1 MLCELER
8 MELRMRS
15 DEFMNAEDVARYLH
29 LGKNTVYQLAKT
41 GKLASY
47 HVGRKLKFTLEDV
60 EAYVTS
66 THHAP
71 ILHASGSKAAA
82 PSAVVAAAAREP
94 SSSLQ
99 TMSEAASFGALDGIP
114 FVITGG
120 DPVADMLASTLNSL
134 GVLSSRLVRGS
145 YTALVNLYAG
155 DADAAVIH
163 LYDQA
168 SNSFNV
174 PYVRNLAPGAS
185 VVVFRLYG
193 RNQGFVV
200 RDGNPKKLNTW
211 GALMREGVRLSN
223 REKGSGARVLL
234 DEKLRSMEVRSES
247 IEGYD
252 THYPVGSTAI
262 RRVAT
267 GVADVAIGTEREA
280 RAVSGVQFVPMLTE
294 WVDLVVR
301 KTPVTRPVIA
311 TLKDVLASDRFRRD
325 VNTLGP
331 CDVSKLGVI
340 VYES

>member
-1 MLCELER
+1 
-8 MELRMRS
+8 MRS

-29 LGKNTVYQLAKT
+29 LGKNTVYQLAKS

-60 EAYVTS
+60 EAYVSS

-71 ILHASGSKAAA
+71 ITSVPKAVTTAQA
-82 PSAVVAAAAREP
+82 IAVPVLADEP
-94 SSSLQ
+94 SPALQ
-99 TMSEAASFGALDGIP
+99 AMSEAASFGALEGEP
-114 FVITGG
+114 FVIAGG
-120 DPVADMLASTLNSL
+120 DPIADMLASTMNAL
-134 GVLSSRLVRGS
+134 GMLTSRLVRGS

-155 DADAAVIH
+155 DADAAVVH

-168 SNSFNV
+168 SNSFNI

-200 RDGNPKKLNTW
+200 REGNPKRISTW
-211 GALMREGVRLSN
+211 GSLMREGVRLSN
-223 REKGSGARVLL
+223 REKGSGARVML
-234 DEKLRSMEVRSES
+234 DEKLRAMEVRSES

-252 THYPVGSTAI
+252 THYSVGNTAI
-262 RRVAT
+262 RRVAS

-280 RAVSGVQFVPMLTE
+280 HGVSGVQFVPMQVE

-301 KTPVTRPVIA
+301 KTPAMRPVIA
-311 TLKDVLASDRFRRD
+311 KLKDVLACDRFRRD
-325 VNTLGP
+325 LSALTP